1 VGRTCLEDEGA
12 LCQLARFQAVIGS
25 QWVGRAGK
33 GDAKVSLI
41 LLRRDA
47 WLCCERIRVTDSTCL
62 HISKFE
68 ITNMQILTLLLKE
81 MYLSS
86 HHYWKTE
93 SMKQNTLLSA
103 LLSLNPKSKNMASD
117 FSPPLGCSVPEL
129 SLAHSPYKRK
139 LDLVGSRAP
148 SCVLALSRACRQ
160 VWRRSGW
167 GQTVYQA
174 VFPQDR

>member
-1 VGRTCLEDEGA
+1 MGGQSWERWC
-12 LCQLARFQAVIGS
+12 
-25 QWVGRAGK
+25 K
-33 GDAKVSLI
+33 GLFDLVEERCMA
-41 LLRRDA
+41 LLRAHPAKRG
-47 WLCCERIRVTDSTCL
+47 WVTDSTCL

-129 SLAHSPYKRK
+129 SLAHPPYKRK